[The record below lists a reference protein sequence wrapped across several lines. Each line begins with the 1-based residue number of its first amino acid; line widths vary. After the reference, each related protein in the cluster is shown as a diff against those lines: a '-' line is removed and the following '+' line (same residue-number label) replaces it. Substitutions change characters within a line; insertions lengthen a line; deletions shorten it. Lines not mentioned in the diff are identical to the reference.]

1 MLLKQ
6 SKDFDDK
13 LKFQKDSFMKT
24 VKNIEL
30 IHDQETKELRE
41 KISSLGNKT

>member
-13 LKFQKDSFMKT
+13 LKLQKDSFMKM

-30 IHDQETKELRE
+30 IHDQETKELKE